1 MRVALLAKF
10 PRMSA
15 TVIAQRIGWQHSM
28 TTLKDQVRTIRPE
41 YVGIEAPAATTA
53 IFIRFPRS

>member
-1 MRVALLAKF
+1 
-10 PRMSA
+10 
-15 TVIAQRIGWQHSM
+15 M

-53 IFIRFPRS
+53 ILFDSLAREGAATVSVCSLPGAFAEVRV